1 MERNRQLIQ
10 PEIDQPSPRENAA
23 GVLWVV
29 IPYTTPEL
37 TRAALRHAAVCTD
50 LNVYACVVDV
60 QVVPFPCPIDQP
72 PVNKDHARRRLRQLL
87 SESGL
92 PGQVAVLHTR
102 DWIEGYSR
110 VLQEKSLVI
119 VATRKR
125 WWVTREMKLARG
137 LTNAG
142 HQVML
147 LPIAR

>member
-1 MERNRQLIQ
+1 MEPKRRLSHQ
-10 PEIDQPSPRENAA
+10 EIDRPRKPENPA
-23 GVLWVV
+23 GALSV
-29 IPYTTPEL
+29 IVPYTTPEL

-72 PVNKDHARRRLRQLL
+72 PINKDHSRRKLQDLL

-92 PGQVAVLHTR
+92 PGEVAVVYTR

-147 LPIAR
+147 LPVAR